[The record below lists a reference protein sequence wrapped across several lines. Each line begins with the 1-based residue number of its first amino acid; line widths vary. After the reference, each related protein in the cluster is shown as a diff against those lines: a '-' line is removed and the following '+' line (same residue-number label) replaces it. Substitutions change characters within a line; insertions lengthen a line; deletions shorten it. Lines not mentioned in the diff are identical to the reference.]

1 MTARPALLVAALA
14 VAGCQSAR
22 EVPAAPPPAATATG
36 GAAAA
41 PATGGA
47 VGLAPP
53 TVRFAV
59 AFDHTALH
67 VADLDRSIAFYERV
81 FGLAEIEAP
90 GDPAVIRWLSL
101 GGDDQLHL
109 IHYGDGL
116 VEPTKAVH
124 SALGVSDFDALVA
137 HVRDLGVPYSDWPGV
152 AGAVSLRPDGV
163 RQVYVQDP
171 DGYWIEVNDVF
182 G

>member
-1 MTARPALLVAALA
+1 MTRPALLLAALA

-22 EVPAAPPPAATATG
+22 EAPAAPPPTAAVPGGAAPGGAEATG
-36 GAAAA
+36 G
-41 PATGGA
+41 
-47 VGLAPP
+47 VG
-53 TVRFAV
+53 FAV

-67 VADLDRSIAFYERV
+67 VADLDRSVAFYERV
-81 FGLAEIEAP
+81 FGLDEVAAP

-124 SALGVSDFDALVA
+124 FALGVSDLDALVA
-137 HVRDLGVPYSDWPGV
+137 HVRALGVPYSDWPGV